1 VARCV
6 AAPEDSIFGKETPM
20 KTFDWRATPWKAL
33 LTLAAATLALAG
45 CGGSGGSP
53 DPAPAADTGNCADCG
68 VLLVGITDADGDF
81 VSYSVDVLSIAL
93 QRPNGA
99 SVETLPNST
108 RIDFAQLTELS
119 DLLSVA
125 TVAPGNFVGGT
136 IRLDYTN
143 AEVFVEVGGQIVPA
157 TVVDEDGQALG
168 VTELEIQL
176 SNRDHLI
183 ITRGRTAFLS
193 LDFDLAASNDV
204 DVTQSPPVVT
214 ARPYVVAEATP
225 VAEKELRLRGTLVS
239 TNVNAGTYTVDV
251 RPWFR
256 RDGSHGR
263 VTVHTTANTSF
274 EVNGAAS
281 TGTAGLTALAQ
292 LPAGTLTVA
301 FGTLDVQ
308 NRQYTAAIVHAGDS
322 ASGERMDAVHG
333 NVVSRVGDQLT
344 VKGAFAVRRDRAA
357 RLHRTVLVN
366 VGPDTRVLKSGAPNT
381 MLDASAISVGQH
393 IVAFGTFSE
402 PALSS
407 VSSPATLDATAGRVR
422 LLPTHLHGMV
432 NSVVAGQLN
441 LDLRGIDRL
450 GADLF
455 DFSGTGMTV
464 ALDADPEDYEVTTG
478 TLGLAGLA
486 PGEAAKVIGFVTPF
500 GSAPADFEGR
510 TVIDRRDLPAVLGI
524 GWGPAGT
531 AAPFLSMGAAGL
543 VLDLGNPTIGA
554 RHALAIG
561 ARRID
566 LFDLPASPTIK
577 PASGRVLF
585 GVSERGHVE
594 LFTNFEEFVRELNAR
609 LNGGG
614 AAAALYAYGSYDVA
628 SNELAAN
635 RIAVHFTAAD

>member
-1 VARCV
+1 
-6 AAPEDSIFGKETPM
+6 
-20 KTFDWRATPWKAL
+20 
-33 LTLAAATLALAG
+33 
-45 CGGSGGSP
+45 
-53 DPAPAADTGNCADCG
+53 
-68 VLLVGITDADGDF
+68 
-81 VSYSVDVLSIAL
+81 
-93 QRPNGA
+93 
-99 SVETLPNST
+99 
-108 RIDFAQLTELS
+108 
-119 DLLSVA
+119 
-125 TVAPGNFVGGT
+125 
-136 IRLDYTN
+136 
-143 AEVFVEVGGQIVPA
+143 
-157 TVVDEDGQALG
+157 
-168 VTELEIQL
+168 
-176 SNRDHLI
+176 
-183 ITRGRTAFLS
+183 
-193 LDFDLAASNDV
+193 
-204 DVTQSPPVVT
+204 
-214 ARPYVVAEATP
+214 
-225 VAEKELRLRGTLVS
+225 
-239 TNVNAGTYTVDV
+239 
-251 RPWFR
+251 
-256 RDGSHGR
+256 
-263 VTVHTTANTSF
+263 
-274 EVNGAAS
+274 
-281 TGTAGLTALAQ
+281 
-292 LPAGTLTVA
+292 
-301 FGTLDVQ
+301 
-308 NRQYTAAIVHAGDS
+308 
-322 ASGERMDAVHG
+322 
-333 NVVSRVGDQLT
+333 
-344 VKGAFAVRRDRAA
+344 
-357 RLHRTVLVN
+357 
-366 VGPDTRVLKSGAPNT
+366 